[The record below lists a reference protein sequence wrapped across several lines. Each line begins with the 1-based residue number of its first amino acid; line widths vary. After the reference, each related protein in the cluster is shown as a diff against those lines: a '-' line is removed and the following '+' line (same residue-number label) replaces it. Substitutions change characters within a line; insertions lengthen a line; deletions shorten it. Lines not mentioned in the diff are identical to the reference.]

1 MNWSDKSIEIA
12 KTVASKYKGKVT
24 LSIRQDELIALLSR
38 AAYAGMEYELQAWL
52 NRPRKNV
59 QTTETT

>member
-1 MNWSDKSIEIA
+1 MNWSDKAKEIA
-12 KTVASKYKGKVT
+12 E
-24 LSIRQDELIALLSR
+24 SIYDEMHRPAPSQTKEHLMEMLEK
-38 AAYAGMEYELQAWL
+38 AAMQGMEHELHLWM